1 MCTNL
6 FANTSCNA
14 LFRLILYLILQVYMA
29 TGKLFIGCILIAVV
43 G

>member
-6 FANTSCNA
+6 FVNTSCNA
-14 LFRLILYLILQVYMA
+14 LFRLILYLILQVYMDI
-29 TGKLFIGCILIAVV
+29 GKLFVGCILIAGV